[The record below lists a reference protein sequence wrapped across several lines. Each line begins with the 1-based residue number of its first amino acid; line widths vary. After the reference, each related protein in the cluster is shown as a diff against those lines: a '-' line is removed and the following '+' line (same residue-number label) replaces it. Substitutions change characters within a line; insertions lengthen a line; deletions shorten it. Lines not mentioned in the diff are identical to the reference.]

1 MNADYHLTPHPTDE
15 LSSYLDGDV
24 EAGRRLEIDSHLAVC
39 AECTGVLEELRAVV
53 ATATTLEPPAPER
66 DLWPAIEARL
76 VPRGKVVGSP
86 SRRWWADRV
95 FALTIPQLAA
105 AASVLVLLSGTGAW
119 LLSQRA
125 GRTTVSAPT
134 AGAPSIATTPTPT
147 GGAAFATFDAKQY
160 DAAGADL
167 QRALEQNRNR
177 LEPGTI
183 RTVERNLAIIDQAI
197 EQARK
202 ALEADPSNPYLNG
215 HIAEQMR
222 RKIRVLRQATDAV
235 TAAWPSEQS

>member
-15 LSSYLDGDV
+15 LSSYLDG
-24 EAGRRLEIDSHLAVC
+24 ELGAARRTEIDSHLAVC
-39 AECTGVLEELRAVV
+39 AECTSVLDELRVVV
-53 ATATTLEPPAPER
+53 ATAATLESPAPER
-66 DLWPAIEARL
+66 DLWPEIEARL
-76 VPRGKVVGSP
+76 VPRGDVVGSS
-86 SRRWWADRV
+86 SRRWWADRA

-105 AASVLVLLSGTGAW
+105 AASVLVLLSGAGAW

-125 GRTTVSAPT
+125 ARTIAPSA
-134 AGAPSIATTPTPT
+134 GVPSIAVTPTPT
-147 GGAAFATFDAKQY
+147 GGDVFATFDAKQY
-160 DAAGADL
+160 DAAVADL

-177 LEPGTI
+177 LQPATI